1 MGTLSTDKLTLAYD
15 QAVII
20 TGMDVLIPSGKIT
33 ALVGPNG
40 CGKSTLL
47 RGIARLLAPRGGAAF
62 LDGKAIH
69 SLPTRELARQLGI
82 LPQSPVAPEGLTVR
96 ELVAQ
101 GRYPH
106 QAWFQQWAAD
116 DEAAVLK
123 ALDLTAM
130 RELAERPVDALSGG
144 QRQRAWIAM
153 TLAQETDI
161 ILLDEPTTFLD
172 LSHQI
177 EVLQLLERLNRD
189 EGRTIVMVVHDLN
202 HATRHAQYLVALKAG
217 AVAAVGAPA
226 AVVTPQLLREV
237 FGVEGEVVPDPRTGV
252 PLCVAYGLAEPAPAA
267 ATPDEAVPQMRA
279 EALRDILAVTEGPLV
294 LDVRSG
300 EEFAAGHV
308 PAARHIPLD
317 ELPTRLGELPRDR
330 QIVAYCMMRH
340 PGQSRG
346 ERAASLLREGGFDAL
361 VLAGGLPA
369 WEAALA
375 GDEAAAALTRETPR

>member
-1 MGTLSTDKLTLAYD
+1 MSTLTTTNFTLAYD

-20 TGMDVLIPSGKIT
+20 AGMDVTIPSGQIT

-47 RGIARLLAPRGGAAF
+47 RGLARLLAPRGGAAY

-69 SLPTRELARQLGI
+69 QLPTRELAKRLGI

-106 QAWFQQWAAD
+106 QSWLQQWAAA
-116 DEAAVLK
+116 DEAAVLR
-123 ALDLTAM
+123 ALELTGM
-130 RELAERPVDALSGG
+130 TELADRPVDALSGG

-153 TLAQETDI
+153 TLAQETPV

-202 HATRHAQYLVALKAG
+202 HATRHASHLVALKAG
-217 AVAAVGAPA
+217 AVAAAGPPA
-226 AVVTPQLLREV
+226 KVVTPELLRAV
-237 FGVEGEVVPDPRTGV
+237 FGVEAEVVPDPRSGV
-252 PLCVAYGLAEPAPAA
+252 PLCIAYGLAHDARQPGAA
-267 ATPDEAVPQMRA
+267 
-279 EALRDILAVTEGPLV
+279 
-294 LDVRSG
+294 
-300 EEFAAGHV
+300 H
-308 PAARHIPLD
+308 
-317 ELPTRLGELPRDR
+317 
-330 QIVAYCMMRH
+330 
-340 PGQSRG
+340 GQRP
-346 ERAASLLREGGFDAL
+346 AL
-361 VLAGGLPA
+361 VAEVLGG
-369 WEAALA
+369 
-375 GDEAAAALTRETPR
+375 